1 MSQQGP
7 WGPRGP
13 TGPTGMTGRR
23 GLQGFPYGPQGA
35 NFFSPEGRF
44 TAYSNS
50 STNPIVPTTSTYGTT
65 YLVSNG
71 VVGPTGLASG
81 ISGYSMNVTLPASMS
96 SNDVGAYWIFNANNG
111 YPLQLNLSN
120 GTAVY
125 YGVTGTYVCTSSS
138 IALAYSG
145 TGTSYIAL

>member
-50 STNPIVPTTSTYGTT
+50 STNPIVPTTST
-65 YLVSNG
+65 LEQRIW
-71 VVGPTGLASG
+71 LAMES
-81 ISGYSMNVTLPASMS
+81 
-96 SNDVGAYWIFNANNG
+96 
-111 YPLQLNLSN
+111 
-120 GTAVY
+120 
-125 YGVTGTYVCTSSS
+125 
-138 IALAYSG
+138 
-145 TGTSYIAL
+145 